1 MSPERESLGT
11 YLDPKTIEVYLLAH
25 GWEVRTRTGMFS
37 TWFQAV
43 EGGSRRQLFLPL
55 SDEPA
60 DYEYRLNEVV
70 RNLSDA
76 EERAPEIV
84 ATNLRYAAADLV
96 RVKLVSPSVGPG
108 ELPIEDGRR
117 LFDGAR
123 DMMWAAACAA
133 VQPRAN
139 FGPRAPAAAKDYL
152 DGIRLGQTESGSY
165 VVTVISDVTPPD
177 QQALV
182 PAEAAHFDVPFERQ
196 VTTRL
201 VEALGATHLA
211 AGRVLSEQASV
222 GDSFEGV
229 VEEGVSAN
237 LCAAL
242 ARIGEEQVAASV
254 GVSVDWAAS
263 RPSITEQPPTVTFEP
278 GTLPVLREAVTV
290 LRQLGP
296 FENELIEGFVTRL
309 NRGKDEEAIGSI
321 VIEGTARGTT
331 RNVHVELPDE
341 HYHLAI
347 SAHDE
352 RRPVRVRGTLAKH
365 GRNWILSDPG
375 QLRLETPQ
383 GEDEAH
389 P

>member
-1 MSPERESLGT
+1 MSRDREGLGT

-25 GWEVRTRTGMFS
+25 GWEARRRTEMFS
-37 TWFQAV
+37 TWSRAV
-43 EGGSRRQLFLPL
+43 EHGSREQLFLPL
-55 SDEPA
+55 SEEPA
-60 DYEYRLNEVV
+60 DYEDRLGEVV
-70 RNLSDA
+70 RVLSNA
-76 EERAPEIV
+76 ERRDPEIV

-96 RVKLVSPSVGPG
+96 RVKLMSPSVGPG

-152 DGIRLGQTESGSY
+152 DGVRLGQTESGSY

-182 PAEAAHFDVPFERQ
+182 PSDAAHFDVPFERR

-201 VEALGATHLA
+201 VEALTATHLA
-211 AGRVLSEQASV
+211 AGRVLSEQASI

-229 VEEGVSAN
+229 VDEGVSAN
-237 LCAAL
+237 LCAAI

-254 GVSVDWAAS
+254 DVSVDWAAS
-263 RPSITEQPPTVTFEP
+263 RPSITELSPTVSFEP
-278 GTLPVLREAVTV
+278 GSLSVLREAVKV

-296 FENELIEGFVTRL
+296 FEDELVEGFVTRL
-309 NRGKDEEAIGSI
+309 NRGKDEAAIGSI
-321 VIEGTARGTT
+321 VIEGTAYGAT

-347 SAHDE
+347 SAHDD
-352 RRPVRVRGTLAKH
+352 RRPVRVRGTLAKR
-365 GRNWILSDPG
+365 GRNWVLSDPG

-383 GEDEAH
+383 VGGEAH